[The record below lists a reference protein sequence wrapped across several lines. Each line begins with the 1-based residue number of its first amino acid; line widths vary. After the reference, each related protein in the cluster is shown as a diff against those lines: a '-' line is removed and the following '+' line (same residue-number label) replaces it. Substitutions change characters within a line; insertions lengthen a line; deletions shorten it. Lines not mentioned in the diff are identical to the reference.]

1 MYINPY
7 VAATFRSQFAK
18 GYVYDDTGH
27 GTATSKFFD
36 PAYLTQSVGMAYKPV
51 EEVTTRLGV
60 ALREI
65 LTSEFPLY
73 ADDPA
78 TLELETTKIEGGFE
92 SVTDVRWEFAE
103 NMLFTSRLELFAP
116 FKTLDRI
123 IVRSDNI
130 IAAKVNDYIATS
142 LSLQLL
148 NDVNVSPRTQVK
160 EMISLGITYT
170 LL

>member
-1 MYINPY
+1 
-7 VAATFRSQFAK
+7 
-18 GYVYDDTGH
+18 
-27 GTATSKFFD
+27 
-36 PAYLTQSVGMAYKPV
+36 
-51 EEVTTRLGV
+51 
-60 ALREI
+60 
-65 LTSEFPLY
+65 
-73 ADDPA
+73 
-78 TLELETTKIEGGFE
+78 
-92 SVTDVRWEFAE
+92 
-103 NMLFTSRLELFAP
+103 MLFTSRLELFAP